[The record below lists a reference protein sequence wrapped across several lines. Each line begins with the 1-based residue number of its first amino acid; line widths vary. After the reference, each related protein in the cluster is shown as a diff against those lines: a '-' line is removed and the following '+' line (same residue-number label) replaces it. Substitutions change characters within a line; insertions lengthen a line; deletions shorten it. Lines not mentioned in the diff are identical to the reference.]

1 MKNSLLWFRNDLRLH
16 DHIPLKKALDS
27 DTLLPVFILD
37 ESLFE
42 PHSQLGFK
50 KMGVRRAQ
58 FLLETLEDLDKNLQS
73 LDSKL
78 HLLVGDPAEV
88 LPELIDKYEITD
100 LYHQAEPAYEERS
113 LRNAIKEKIKPD
125 VEVHSFWGSTLY
137 QLSDIPFSPSEIP
150 DVYTNFRKKCEK
162 QSEVRDPIPAP
173 KKLPPLPSDFESG
186 TSRTPS
192 LKDLGYDGEPKFDE
206 RSVLRFKGG
215 ETEGLKRMNDY
226 IWEGNHLKNYKK
238 TRNGLLGPNYS
249 SKFSPWLAVGALSP
263 RMIHKEVKKYEEERV
278 SNRSTY
284 WMIFELIWRDYWKFL
299 FVKHDPKIFYSGGIQ
314 EKEIN
319 WKHDSELFRRWADG
333 TTGFPFV
340 DANMRELKKTG
351 FMSNRGRQNVASVL
365 AKNLGI
371 DWRWGAAWFESQLI
385 DYDVY
390 SNYGNWTYVAGVGT
404 DTRNR
409 YFHIV
414 NQAKKYDRDGEYM
427 QHWLPELSKVP
438 GKLLPEFHEQNP
450 EELKMY
456 DVVLGED
463 YPKPVIGLEESYERL
478 RNRD

>member
-16 DHIPLKKALDS
+16 DHIPLTKALDS
-27 DTLLPVFILD
+27 DTLLPVFVID
-37 ESLFE
+37 ETLFE
-42 PHSQLGFK
+42 PHPQLGFK
-50 KMGVRRAQ
+50 KMGVRRAK
-58 FLLETLEDLDKNLQS
+58 FLLETLADLDEKLQS

-78 HLLVGDPAEV
+78 NVLVGDPAK
-88 LPELIDKYEITD
+88 LIPGLIEKHKITD
-100 LYHQAEPAYEERS
+100 LYHQAEPAYEERTV
-113 LRNAIKEKIKPD
+113 RNAIKEKITPD

-137 QLSDIPFSPSEIP
+137 QLSDIPFSPSKIP

-162 QSEVRDPIPAP
+162 QSVVRDPLPVP
-173 KKLPPLPSDFESG
+173 DKLPSLPPDFESNAS
-186 TSRTPS
+186 TIPS
-192 LKDLGYDGEPKFDE
+192 LEDLGYEANPEFDD
-206 RSVLRFKGG
+206 RSVLHFKGG
-215 ETEGLKRMNDY
+215 ETEGLNRMNEY
-226 IWEGNHLKNYKK
+226 IWEGDHLKNYKK
-238 TRNGLLGPNYS
+238 TRNGLLGANYS

-263 RMIHKEVKKYEEERV
+263 RMINKEVKKYEDQRI
-278 SNRSTY
+278 SNQSTY

-299 FVKHDPKIFYSGGIQ
+299 FVKYDPKIFYPGGIQ
-314 EKEIN
+314 DKQVD
-319 WKHDSELFRRWADG
+319 WKQGPELFKRWADA

-340 DANMRELKKTG
+340 DANMRELKRTG

-414 NQAKKYDRDGEYM
+414 NQAKKYDNNGEYM
-427 QHWLPELSKVP
+427 QHWLPELSNVP

-463 YPKPVIGLEESYERL
+463 YPKPIIDLEESYDRL
-478 RNRD
+478 RNKN

>member
-16 DHIPLKKALDS
+16 DHIPLTKSLDS
-27 DTLLPVFILD
+27 DTLIPLFVID

-42 PHSQLGFK
+42 AHPQLGFK

-58 FLLETLEDLDKNLQS
+58 FLLESLADLDEKLQT

-78 HLLVGDPAEV
+78 HLLVGDLAK
-88 LPELIDKYEITD
+88 LIPELVEKYQITD
-100 LYHQAEPAYEERS
+100 LYHQAEPAYEERT
-113 LRNAIKEKIKPD
+113 LRNTIKEKITPGVK
-125 VEVHSFWGSTLY
+125 VHSFWGSTLY
-137 QLSDIPFSPSEIP
+137 QLSDIPFSGSDIP

-162 QSEVRDPIPAP
+162 QSKVRDPLPVP
-173 KKLPPLPSDFESG
+173 DKLPPLPQDFESDESTIPRLG
-186 TSRTPS
+186 
-192 LKDLGYDGEPKFDE
+192 DLGFDKEPEFDD
-206 RSVLRFKGG
+206 RAVLHFKGG
-215 ETEGLKRMNDY
+215 ETEALKRLNDY
-226 IWEGNHLKNYKK
+226 IWDGDHLKNYKK
-238 TRNGLLGPNYS
+238 TRNGLLGANYS

-263 RMIHKEVKKYEEERV
+263 RLIQKEVKKYEAERV
-278 SNRSTY
+278 SNQSTY

-299 FVKHDPKIFYSGGIQ
+299 FVKYDPKIFYPGGIQ
-314 EKEIN
+314 DKQVD
-319 WKHDSELFRRWADG
+319 WKHDAEIFNRWTDG

-340 DANMRELKKTG
+340 DANMRELKRTG

-390 SNYGNWTYVAGVGT
+390 SNYGNWAYVAGVGT
-404 DTRNR
+404 DPRNR

-414 NQAKKYDRDGEYM
+414 NQAKKYDHDGEYM

-438 GKLLPEFHEQNP
+438 DKLLPEFHKQNP

-463 YPKPVIGLEESYERL
+463 YLEPIIDLEESYDRL
-478 RNRD
+478 RNSS

>member
-1 MKNSLLWFRNDLRLH
+1 MKNSLLWFRTDLRLQ
-16 DHIPLKKALDS
+16 DHIPLTKALDS
-27 DTLLPVFILD
+27 GTLLPVFVID
-37 ESLFE
+37 ESFFE
-42 PHSQLGFK
+42 PHPQLGFK

-58 FLLETLEDLDKNLQS
+58 FLLETLEDLDHKLQS

-78 HLLVGDPAEV
+78 HVLVGDPAKL
-88 LPELIDKYEITD
+88 LPELIDKYQITD
-100 LYHQAEPAYEERS
+100 LYHQAEPAYEERI
-113 LRNAIKEKIKPD
+113 LRNKIKDQITPN

-137 QLSDIPFSPSEIP
+137 QLSDIPFSPFEIP

-162 QSEVRDPIPAP
+162 QAVVRDPLPAP
-173 KKLPPLPSDFESG
+173 DEIPPLPPDFESG
-186 TSRTPS
+186 ASTIPS
-192 LKDLGYDGEPKFDE
+192 IKDLEYNSEPEFDE
-206 RSVLRFKGG
+206 RSVLQFKGG
-215 ETEGLKRMNDY
+215 ETEGLKRVNDY
-226 IWEGNHLKNYKK
+226 IWEGDHLKDYKK
-238 TRNGLLGPNYS
+238 KRNGLLGANYS

-263 RMIHKEVKKYEEERV
+263 RMIHQEVKKYEDERI
-278 SNRSTY
+278 SNQSTY

-299 FVKHDPKIFYSGGIQ
+299 FVKHDPKIFYQGGIQ
-314 EKEIN
+314 GKEID
-319 WKHDSELFRRWADG
+319 WKHDPELFKQWADG

-414 NQAKKYDRDGEYM
+414 NQANKYDSEGKYM
-427 QHWLPELSKVP
+427 KHWLPELSNVP
-438 GKLLPEFHEQNP
+438 GKLLSEFHEQNP

-456 DVVLGED
+456 DVILGEN
-463 YPKPVIGLEESYERL
+463 YPKPVIDLEESYERL
-478 RNRD
+478 RNRN